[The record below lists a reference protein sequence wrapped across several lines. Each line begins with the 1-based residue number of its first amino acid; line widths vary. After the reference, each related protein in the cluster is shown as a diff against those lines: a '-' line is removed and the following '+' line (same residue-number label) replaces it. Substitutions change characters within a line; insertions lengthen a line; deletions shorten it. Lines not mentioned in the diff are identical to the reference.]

1 MNDIDENAT
10 VKQLK
15 DELDKLLAEVQDANP
30 EEIEES
36 SLKLKRASGIIVLIE
51 NKLKFSEVEIKE
63 ISGDA

>member
-36 SLKLKRASGIIVLIE
+36 SLKLKRASEIIILIE
-51 NKLKFSEVEIKE
+51 NKLKFSEVEIRE
-63 ISGDA
+63 IGNDA

>member
-1 MNDIDENAT
+1 MNDIDKNAT

-51 NKLKFSEVEIKE
+51 NKLKFSEVEIRE
-63 ISGDA
+63 IGNDA

>member
-30 EEIEES
+30 EKIEES
-36 SLKLKRASGIIVLIE
+36 SLKLKRASEIIILIE

>member
-1 MNDIDENAT
+1 MNDIGENAT
-10 VKQLK
+10 IKQLK

-36 SLKLKRASGIIVLIE
+36 SLKLKRASEIIVLIE

>member
-51 NKLKFSEVEIKE
+51 NKLKFSEVEIRE
-63 ISGDA
+63 IGNDA

>member
-36 SLKLKRASGIIVLIE
+36 SLKLKRASEIIILIE

>member
-10 VKQLK
+10 IKQLK
-15 DELDKLLAEVQDANP
+15 DELDKLLAEIQDANP

-36 SLKLKRASGIIVLIE
+36 SLKLKRASEIIVLIE

>member
-36 SLKLKRASGIIVLIE
+36 SLKLKRASEIIVLIE

>member
-30 EEIEES
+30 EGIEES